1 MSHAKTQLLETSI
14 ACQAS
19 ACSQLCA
26 ITQSDHSLVSV
37 QQDFLE
43 MAEAARILMNANS
56 AHLTAALLILM
67 LFASTLSVHTN
78 ANVNLDTVVL

>member
-19 ACSQLCA
+19 AFNQLCA
-26 ITQSDHSLVSV
+26 ITQSDHSLVSA
-37 QQDFLE
+37 QQDSLE